1 MSKRRRQSRLTLPP
15 RPAHGER
22 GQAIARAVVEALE
35 IRQLLAQSI
44 WAYPGADGHLLYKT
58 QPLGDRIEDYSTAGY
73 KGGTLPIPDVPVK
86 ATVSP
91 VAGDDTS
98 TIQAA
103 INSVA
108 AMPLDA
114 NGFRGAVL
122 LNPGTYE
129 VGTQIN
135 ITTSGVVLRGSGA
148 GQTLIHATGV
158 GERTIINVNGSGTRT
173 TVSGTTHTIT
183 DKYVPV
189 GSISFTVD
197 STANLHVGDQV
208 VVHRPSTQQWI
219 NDMGMNLLDFPWT
232 PGSKDINMDRTIT
245 HIDGN
250 VITLDSPVTQALE
263 LKYTDATEGSN
274 TVSKISTSSRL
285 NNVGIENIGGISQYD
300 PSIIVGGDF
309 ADETHDW
316 DFIGI
321 HDTNNAWVRNV
332 LG

>member
-1 MSKRRRQSRLTLPP
+1 MGPATKAPMTTGRRHDRSL
-15 RPAHGER
+15 RPELR
-22 GQAIARAVVEALE
+22 AIARAVVEALE

-44 WAYPGADGHLLYKT
+44 WAYPGADGHLLYKA
-58 QPLGDRIEDYSTAGY
+58 QPLGDHIEDYSTAGY

-91 VAGDDTS
+91 VAGDDTA
-98 TIQAA
+98 TIQGA
-103 INSVA
+103 INAVA

-135 ITTSGVVLRGSGA
+135 ITTSGIVLRGSGA

-173 TVSGTTHTIT
+173 AVSGTTHTIT

-250 VITLDSPVTQALE
+250 VITI
-263 LKYTDATEGSN
+263 DAP
-274 TVSKISTSSRL
+274 IARRSTSST
-285 NNVGIENIGGISQYD
+285 
-300 PSIIVGGDF
+300 P
-309 ADETHDW
+309 
-316 DFIGI
+316 
-321 HDTNNAWVRNV
+321 
-332 LG
+332 